1 MNHKKF
7 NLEDEVLREELSM
20 QSVAEDS
27 SAYNCSGCS
36 CSDAEAVATVEEVPA
51 DCVETL

>member
-7 NLEDEVLREELSM
+7 NLEDDILREELSM
-20 QSVAEDS
+20 QGIAEDS

-36 CSDAEAVATVEEVPA
+36 CKDAEEVAAVE
-51 DCVETL
+51 